1 MRTCCCI
8 SADRLY
14 RSEMRSSDMATMRSA
29 ACCTPRASP
38 ELASSNSVPRL
49 TTSCEIGRN
58 FNLAGFIKGGSK
70 GAHHEIDTRS
80 RGAWLSPAAATDRS
94 AAGGAARPRS
104 TGSARDPAELELQ
117 SQRQSGAIGS
127 AIRAKRP
134 PGTRAAA
141 PSSTRPAGGR
151 AHRRASRRGGCPLQS
166 PCRGRLHAPWRSAAG
181 SPPPSRALASI
192 PSGGSPAV
200 IDHDQSRTAS
210 FKEQLQSTFSQH
222 VFSCHQSSSRS
233 RRSRAAR

>member
-117 SQRQSGAIGS
+117 SQRQSGAMKRHQGQAPTWNSSCS
-127 AIRAKRP
+127 AFEY
-134 PGTRAAA
+134 
-141 PSSTRPAGGR
+141 ST
-151 AHRRASRRGGCPLQS
+151 SRRPSASQS
-166 PCRGRLHAPWRSAAG
+166 E
-181 SPPPSRALASI
+181 PSRWLSLTITLPRAFTCTMAQCSWLAS
-192 PSGGSPAV
+192 AV
-200 IDHDQSRTAS
+200 TSSRIDSIRRLTCSYRPRSESNGIVQRTAAINVQS
-210 FKEQLQSTFSQH
+210 ACIQL
-222 VFSCHQSSSRS
+222 SSKLF
-233 RRSRAAR
+233 ALTAE